1 MKRSKLLILAGAG
14 LLFSSFSDA
23 TVLHYR
29 SDVSDPSTP
38 GTIPYY
44 SDVETLL
51 TLEDMNNPA
60 YETAASSFIVGGTGS
75 IDLTFT
81 FLRDTGSYNGIF
93 AFYDMAALSSF
104 TIGSSN
110 WIDAAIASSTV
121 VFNDN
126 TDAIGSQSSFIVEA
140 GTELGFMLWTNGFG
154 SLTLFSFEEAN
165 PDGSDAGTDGDD
177 MILSFTGND
186 KTIFTFEDVIGGDYD
201 FTDLSFS
208 IDTALIA
215 APPPGTSSPVSEPAT
230 GALALLS
237 FSLCL
242 FRRKRR

>member
-1 MKRSKLLILAGAG
+1 MKRSILLTLAGTG
-14 LLFSSFSDA
+14 LLLSSFSYA
-23 TVLHYR
+23 SVLHYR
-29 SDVSDPSTP
+29 NDPSDPATP

-51 TLEDMNNPA
+51 ALEGMNNPA
-60 YETAASSFIVGGTGS
+60 FETGASSFFVGGTGN

-81 FLRDTGSYNGIF
+81 FLRDTGTYNGIF
-93 AFYDMAALSSF
+93 AFYDMADLSSF
-104 TIGSSN
+104 TIGSSA
-110 WIDAAIASSTV
+110 WIDAAAASSTV

-126 TDAIGSQSSFIVEA
+126 IDTIGSQNSFIVEA
-140 GTELGFMLWTNGFG
+140 GTELGFMLWTNGFN
-154 SLTLFSFEEAN
+154 SLKLFSFEEAN
-165 PDGSDAGTDGDD
+165 PDGPDVGADGDD

-215 APPPGTSSPVSEPAT
+215 PPAQGTPTTVAEPAT
-230 GALALLS
+230 GSLALLS
-237 FSLCL
+237 FGLL
-242 FRRKRR
+242 LLRRTRR